1 MKKNILYTLF
11 ICAAFTIHL
20 QINAQ
25 ASHTK
30 VQRMPV
36 EQRIENQADFVTKSL
51 MLNDDINK
59 KFKPIYIAYL
69 KELQGCMHSLRLKPS
84 AKNGTTRKRSEMT
97 DEQIEKDI
105 QRRFDESRRILD
117 IREKYYKE
125 FRKVLTPRQ
134 VLKVYSAERYHHDKV
149 RKELEKRHK
158 LKK

>member
-30 VQRMPV
+30 AQRMPV

-59 KFKPIYIAYL
+59 NSNPF
-69 KELQGCMHSLRLKPS
+69 
-84 AKNGTTRKRSEMT
+84 T
-97 DEQIEKDI
+97 
-105 QRRFDESRRILD
+105 
-117 IREKYYKE
+117 
-125 FRKVLTPRQ
+125 
-134 VLKVYSAERYHHDKV
+134 
-149 RKELEKRHK
+149 
-158 LKK
+158 